1 MATTR
6 KPKAQGEKATRL
18 SKEQAADLRRRAEAL
33 AAQYNERL
41 PNGDAGMIEA
51 ERRLNE
57 FRPRETA
64 LYREFNIDFAIERDI
79 IIPTI
84 RAAQNRLIDFIEET
98 PPETLVGAAAKLRRL
113 CDADVGMV
121 AGENDGE
128 LASLGQVLKFVES
141 LLHEPAGDS
150 AAFQIVC
157 DMEMPIEGA
166 SVFAEG
172 VSIFAADAL
181 DDQQLGGVLMR
192 MGWVIK
198 DHCRIVEDKRCEL
211 WRMLHPNRDHFEKE
225 GWPGDE
231 PREIAM
237 EAQS

>member
-1 MATTR
+1 
-6 KPKAQGEKATRL
+6 
-18 SKEQAADLRRRAEAL
+18 
-33 AAQYNERL
+33 
-41 PNGDAGMIEA
+41 
-51 ERRLNE
+51 
-57 FRPRETA
+57 
-64 LYREFNIDFAIERDI
+64 
-79 IIPTI
+79 
-84 RAAQNRLIDFIEET
+84 
-98 PPETLVGAAAKLRRL
+98 
-113 CDADVGMV
+113 MV
-121 AGENDGE
+121 AGENDAE

-211 WRMLHPNRDHFEKE
+211 WRMLHPSRDHFEKE
-225 GWPGDE
+225 GWPG
-231 PREIAM
+231 
-237 EAQS
+237 EARP